1 MVNARKLELIQE
13 LKELRKQKDM
23 TYQQIVDRTEE
34 NGEGVSLSTVK
45 LVFSDTRHHDH
56 DYDNVLRPIANAL
69 ATPTDEDTLEIKVL
83 QTRLS
88 LKDEIISQLRERIA
102 RKEQR
107 HRDQEAILLEQLAFY
122 RDEVKFKSEEIK
134 RFQQN
139 IDRKDAMLRKYLMD
153 NDKE

>member
-1 MVNARKLELIQE
+1 MVNAKKLELISE
-13 LKELRKQKDM
+13 LKELRQQKGM
-23 TYQQIVDRTEE
+23 TYQQIADKTAE
-34 NGEGVSLSTVK
+34 NGEAVSLSTIK
-45 LVFSDTRHHDH
+45 LVFSATRHHDH

-69 ATPTDEDTLEIKVL
+69 GNSGDENNLEIKVL

-88 LKDEIISQLRERIA
+88 LKDEIINQLQERLA

-107 HRDQEAILLEQLAFY
+107 YRDQEAMLLEQLAFY

-153 NDKE
+153 GDKE

>member
-1 MVNARKLELIQE
+1 MVNVSTKKLELIQE
-13 LKELRKQKDM
+13 LKELRQQKGM
-23 TYQQIVDRTEE
+23 TYQQIADKTVE
-34 NGEGVSLSTVK
+34 NGEGVSLSTIK
-45 LVFSDTRHHDH
+45 LVFSDTRTHDH
-56 DYDNVLRPIANAL
+56 DYNNVLKPIANAL
-69 ATPTDEDTLEIKVL
+69 SDEDTLEIKVL

-107 HRDQEAILLEQLAFY
+107 YRDQEAMLLEQLAFY
-122 RDEVKFKSEEIK
+122 RDDVRFKSEEIK

>member
-1 MVNARKLELIQE
+1 MVNVNTKKLELIQE
-13 LKELRKQKDM
+13 LKELRQQKGM
-23 TYQQIVDRTEE
+23 TYQQIADKTVA
-34 NGEGVSLSTVK
+34 NGEAVSLSTVK
-45 LVFSDTRHHDH
+45 LVFSATRTHDH
-56 DYDNVLRPIANAL
+56 DYNNVLKPIANAL
-69 ATPTDEDTLEIKVL
+69 SDEDTLEIKVL

-88 LKDEIISQLRERIA
+88 LKNEIISQLQERLA

-107 HRDQEAILLEQLAFY
+107 YRDQEAMLLEQLAFY

-153 NDKE
+153 GDKE

>member
-1 MVNARKLELIQE
+1 MVNVSTKKLELIQE
-13 LKELRKQKDM
+13 LKELRQQKGM
-23 TYQQIVDRTEE
+23 TYQQIADKTAE
-34 NGEGVSLSTVK
+34 NGEGVSLSTIK
-45 LVFSDTRHHDH
+45 LVFSDTRTHDH
-56 DYDNVLRPIANAL
+56 DYNNVLKLIANAL
-69 ATPTDEDTLEIKVL
+69 SDEDTLEIKVL

-107 HRDQEAILLEQLAFY
+107 YRDQEAMLLEQLAFY
-122 RDEVKFKSEEIK
+122 RDEVRFKSEEIK

>member
-1 MVNARKLELIQE
+1 MVNVNNKKLELIRELQE
-13 LKELRKQKDM
+13 LRQQKGM
-23 TYQQIVDRTEE
+23 TYQQIADKTAA
-34 NGEGVSLSTVK
+34 NGEAVSLSTIK
-45 LVFSDTRHHDH
+45 LVFSTTRTHDH
-56 DYDNVLRPIANAL
+56 DYNIVLKPIANAL
-69 ATPTDEDTLEIKVL
+69 SDEDTLEIKVL

-107 HRDQEAILLEQLAFY
+107 YRDQEAMLLEQLAFY

-153 NDKE
+153 GDKE

>member
-1 MVNARKLELIQE
+1 MVNVNDKKLELIRELQE
-13 LKELRKQKDM
+13 LRQQKGM
-23 TYQQIVDRTEE
+23 TYQQIADKTAA
-34 NGEGVSLSTVK
+34 NGEAVSLSTIK
-45 LVFSDTRHHDH
+45 LVFSTTRTHDH
-56 DYDNVLRPIANAL
+56 DYNNVLKPIANAL
-69 ATPTDEDTLEIKVL
+69 SDEDTLEIKVL

-107 HRDQEAILLEQLAFY
+107 YRDQEAMLLEQLAFY

-139 IDRKDAMLRKYLMD
+139 IDRKNAMLRKYLMD
-153 NDKE
+153 GDKE

>member
-1 MVNARKLELIQE
+1 MVNVNTKKLELIQE
-13 LKELRKQKDM
+13 LKELRQQKGM
-23 TYQQIVDRTEE
+23 TYQQIADKTVA
-34 NGEGVSLSTVK
+34 NGEAVSLSTVK
-45 LVFSDTRHHDH
+45 LVFSTTRTHDH
-56 DYDNVLRPIANAL
+56 DYNNVLKPIANAL
-69 ATPTDEDTLEIKVL
+69 SDEDTLEIKVL

-88 LKDEIISQLRERIA
+88 LKDEIISQLRERLA

-107 HRDQEAILLEQLAFY
+107 YRDQEAMLLEQLAFY

-153 NDKE
+153 GDKE

>member
-1 MVNARKLELIQE
+1 MVNVSTKKLELIQE
-13 LKELRKQKDM
+13 LKELRQQKGM
-23 TYQQIVDRTEE
+23 TYQQIADKTVE
-34 NGEGVSLSTVK
+34 NGEGVSLSTIK
-45 LVFSDTRHHDH
+45 LVFSDTRTHDH
-56 DYDNVLRPIANAL
+56 DYNNVLKPIANAL
-69 ATPTDEDTLEIKVL
+69 SDEDTLEIKVL

-107 HRDQEAILLEQLAFY
+107 YRDQEAMLLKQLAFY
-122 RDEVKFKSEEIK
+122 RDEVRFKSEEIK

>member
-1 MVNARKLELIQE
+1 MVNVNTKKLELIQE
-13 LKELRKQKDM
+13 LKELRQQKGM
-23 TYQQIVDRTEE
+23 TYQQIADKTAA
-34 NGEGVSLSTVK
+34 NGEAVSLSTVK
-45 LVFSDTRHHDH
+45 LVFSTTRTHDH
-56 DYDNVLRPIANAL
+56 DYNNVLKPIANAL
-69 ATPTDEDTLEIKVL
+69 SDEDTLEIKVL

-107 HRDQEAILLEQLAFY
+107 YRDQEAMLLEQLAFY

-153 NDKE
+153 GDKE

>member
-1 MVNARKLELIQE
+1 MVNVNNKKLELIRELQE
-13 LKELRKQKDM
+13 LRQQKGM
-23 TYQQIVDRTEE
+23 TYQQIADKTAA
-34 NGEGVSLSTVK
+34 NGEAVSLSTIK
-45 LVFSDTRHHDH
+45 LVFSTTRTHDH
-56 DYDNVLRPIANAL
+56 DYNNVLKPIANAL
-69 ATPTDEDTLEIKVL
+69 SDEDTLEIKVL

-107 HRDQEAILLEQLAFY
+107 YRDQEAMLLEQLAFY

-153 NDKE
+153 GDKE

>member
-1 MVNARKLELIQE
+1 MVNVNSKKLELIQE
-13 LKELRKQKDM
+13 LKELRQQKGM
-23 TYQQIVDRTEE
+23 TYQQIADKTVE
-34 NGEGVSLSTVK
+34 NGEGVSLSTIK
-45 LVFSDTRHHDH
+45 LVFSDTRSHDH
-56 DYDNVLRPIANAL
+56 DYNNVLKPIANAL
-69 ATPTDEDTLEIKVL
+69 SDEDTLEIKVL

-88 LKDEIISQLRERIA
+88 LKDEIISQLRDRLA

-107 HRDQEAILLEQLAFY
+107 HRDQEAMLLEQLAFY

-153 NDKE
+153 GDKE